1 VSTNADPNYRYPFSP
16 YPDGWYCLAFSDQLV
31 PGQIRAETFMGEEV
45 VLFRTQSGE
54 VAVTDAY
61 CPHMGS
67 HLAHGGDIQGETIRC
82 PFHSFCFDTQG
93 NCTKTGYDTKPP
105 PKAKLKTWPS
115 REQDGVILV
124 YYDAKGRDPN
134 WEVPRLEQEGW
145 TPILHEQFQVRSH
158 PQETSENSVDFGH
171 FSIVHGYTD
180 PEVAGDLKI
189 DGPHLHGRYTIQRK
203 ADVFLQNNRLIKSTF
218 DVHVWGLGYSLVEV
232 QVPEM
237 NLNARVYVFAVPV
250 DGKFIHIRSGSS
262 IRTDVKPSQIHWGL
276 SLMPKRWAHK
286 LVTKMTL
293 KGYTDDL
300 KQDFDIWTNKIYVD
314 PPVLAKGDG
323 PIPAYRKYCR
333 QFYPD
338 MRAEDAA
345 KSMQS
350 GQSGVQAAAE
360 EP

>member
-1 VSTNADPNYRYPFSP
+1 MTQNAVPNYRYPFSP
-16 YPDGWYCLAFSDQLV
+16 YPDGWYCLAFSDEIA
-31 PGQIRAETFMGEEV
+31 PGQIRSETFMGQEV
-45 VLFRTQSGE
+45 VVFRTESGE

-67 HLAHGGDIQGETIRC
+67 HFGHGGDIQGETIRC

-105 PKAKLKTWPS
+105 PKAKLRAWPS
-115 REQDGVILV
+115 REQDGLILV
-124 YYDAKGRDPN
+124 YYDADGQEPQ
-134 WEVPRLEQEGW
+134 WEVPRLEQHNW
-145 TPILHEQFQVRSH
+145 TPLVHDQFKVRSH

-171 FSIVHGYTD
+171 FAIVHGYQDTEISG
-180 PEVAGDLKI
+180 PLNIA
-189 DGPHLHGRYTIQRK
+189 GPHLHGRYSMKRI
-203 ADVFLQNNRLIKSTF
+203 ADVFFQKDRLIQSVF

-232 QVPEM
+232 HVPEM
-237 NLNARVYVFAVPV
+237 NLHARVFVLSVPI
-250 DGKFIHIRSGSS
+250 DGEFIYIRSASS

-300 KQDFDIWTNKIYVD
+300 KQDFDIWTHKIYIE
-314 PPVLAKGDG
+314 PAVLAKGDG
-323 PIPAYRKYCR
+323 PIPAYRKFCR
-333 QFYPD
+333 QFYPET
-338 MRAEDAA
+338 RHEDAL
-345 KSMQS
+345 KSIQS